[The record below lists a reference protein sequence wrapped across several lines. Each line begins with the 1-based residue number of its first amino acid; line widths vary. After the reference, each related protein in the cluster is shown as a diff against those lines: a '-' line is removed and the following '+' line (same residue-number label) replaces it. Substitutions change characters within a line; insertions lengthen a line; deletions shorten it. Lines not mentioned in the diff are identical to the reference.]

1 MSFTYRDY
9 ENLLCRLNES
19 GYEFSNYKNW
29 KEKEKPVILRH
40 DIDCDIKKALKLAEI
55 EQLGG
60 VESTWFVLITSDF
73 YNIFSKESYDG
84 LQEIMSRGHKIGL
97 HFDEARY
104 PECEGNP
111 EAIKVRIQQEAGIL
125 GAAIGCTIDVVSMH
139 RPSKGLLEANIEIS
153 GIINSYSQIFF
164 REFKY
169 LSDSRRRW
177 RESVDEIVESGQFD
191 KLHILSHAFWYNE
204 EEVDIHD
211 SVCGFVN
218 EGNQCRYNW
227 LSSNITD
234 LESIMMK
241 DEVI

>member
-1 MSFTYRDY
+1 
-9 ENLLCRLNES
+9 
-19 GYEFSNYKNW
+19 
-29 KEKEKPVILRH
+29 
-40 DIDCDIKKALKLAEI
+40 
-55 EQLGG
+55 
-60 VESTWFVLITSDF
+60 
-73 YNIFSKESYDG
+73 
-84 LQEIMSRGHKIGL
+84 MSRGHKIGL

-177 RESVDEIVESGQFD
+177 REPVNEIVESGQFD

-227 LSSNITD
+227 LLSNITD
-234 LESIMMK
+234 LESIMTK